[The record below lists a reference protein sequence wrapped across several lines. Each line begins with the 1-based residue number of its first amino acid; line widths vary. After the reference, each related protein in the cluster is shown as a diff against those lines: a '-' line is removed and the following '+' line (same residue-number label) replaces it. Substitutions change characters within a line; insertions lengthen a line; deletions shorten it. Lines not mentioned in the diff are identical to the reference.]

1 MNIHQKPQPTLLYCS
16 QCQRHTPHENIVQA
30 YATACTVCGHWTNQ
44 LMRLQSE
51 EATKLTAPDG
61 TAAIVVENTP
71 DNVTFY
77 IPTGEYQGYYH
88 HDKHTGEN
96 RIAAG

>member
-1 MNIHQKPQPTLLYCS
+1 
-16 QCQRHTPHENIVQA
+16 
-30 YATACTVCGHWTNQ
+30 
-44 LMRLQSE
+44 MRLQSE
-51 EATKLTAPDG
+51 EVAKLTAPDG

-77 IPTGEYQGYYH
+77 IPTGEHQGYYH

>member
-1 MNIHQKPQPTLLYCS
+1 
-16 QCQRHTPHENIVQA
+16 
-30 YATACTVCGHWTNQ
+30 
-44 LMRLQSE
+44 MRLQAE
-51 EATKLTAPDG
+51 EQSKLTAPDG

-71 DNVTFY
+71 DQVTFY
-77 IPTGEYQGYYH
+77 IPTGEHQGYYH